1 MPGRDTV
8 HFKERGCLSTQVLR
22 GQLGQASLWSKRGKE
37 SSWNIPMTGHGQE
50 HLWGKQEHRRHQERK
65 PFFETGTSGFRRV
78 RGQGQEHLDVLVI
91 ESYFQEVCRET
102 LWSALIETQF
112 KKKTS

>member
-22 GQLGQASLWSKRGKE
+22 GQLGQASVWSKRGKE

-50 HLWGKQEHRRHQERK
+50 HLWGKQEHRRHQERNL
-65 PFFETGTSGFRRV
+65 FSR
-78 RGQGQEHLDVLVI
+78 QEHQHS
-91 ESYFQEVCRET
+91 EE
-102 LWSALIETQF
+102 F
-112 KKKTS
+112 KDKVRNIWVF